1 MRIAV
6 NTRLLIKN
14 KLDGIGRYSFE
25 VLKRIVKTNP
35 TIEFHFIFDRPFSND
50 FIFANNI
57 KTHILRPPTRHPLL
71 WYIWFE
77 IQLPKLIK
85 NIKPNLLFSPDG
97 FMSTKLEK
105 TPTVI
110 TIHDINFEHRPDDL
124 NWLHSLYYRK
134 YFKQYANLSKHIITV
149 SEFSKKDIINSYQI
163 TKNKITVAYNGVGSD
178 FRSIPIEQKKIIKE
192 KYSDKK
198 DFFLFLGSLHKRKN
212 IKNLLLAFDI
222 YRLKN
227 GKNKL
232 LVIGKKKW
240 WDKQTEYI
248 YQNMQYKEDVIFIG
262 QINDDIMVN
271 ILASSKALCFVS
283 LFEGF
288 GLPIIEAMKCNV
300 PVITSNTSAMPEI
313 AGDAAL
319 IVDPHDIHDISHAMF
334 QIDNN
339 PQLCNQLIQKGN
351 QIIQKFQWDN
361 TAHIISETLLKHAK

>member
-339 PQLCNQLIQKGN
+339 PQLCNQLMQKGN